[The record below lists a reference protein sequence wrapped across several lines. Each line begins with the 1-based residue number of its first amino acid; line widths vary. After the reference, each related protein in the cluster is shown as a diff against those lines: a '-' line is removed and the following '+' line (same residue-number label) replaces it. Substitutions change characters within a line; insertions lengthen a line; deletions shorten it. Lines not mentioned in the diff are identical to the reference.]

1 MRCELRAAAGQRSG
15 RCDPAAGEPAE
26 GLEKGQAGGADGARG
41 DPVLGAR
48 FPGARGGC
56 AQRKA
61 VTITSLRKA
70 IPLVL
75 ILTLVW
81 GTTWPMFP
89 VAVREVSVWTF
100 RAVSTLGAGLVLL
113 GFARARGESLRV
125 PRAHWRT
132 LVAAALTYLVV
143 WNVASTYA
151 AVLIPSGQAA
161 ILGFT
166 MPFWGALIAWMFLG
180 QRPGGRVLL
189 ALAIGG
195 LGVALLIA
203 NGIGAYAKAP
213 LGFALGLLAAIGWAA
228 GTVILKRRPIP
239 VSPLVL
245 TGWQL
250 LVAAVP
256 LAAAGFALGSGDWF
270 APSATTILV
279 IAYITIVPMAIGNV
293 AWFAIVGLL
302 PANIAGLS
310 AVMVPVV
317 AMISGAIVHG
327 EPLGPLQWASMLCC
341 ASGVALAL
349 LRPAAPARA

>member
-1 MRCELRAAAGQRSG
+1 
-15 RCDPAAGEPAE
+15 
-26 GLEKGQAGGADGARG
+26 
-41 DPVLGAR
+41 
-48 FPGARGGC
+48 
-56 AQRKA
+56 
-61 VTITSLRKA
+61 
-70 IPLVL
+70 
-75 ILTLVW
+75 
-81 GTTWPMFP
+81 
-89 VAVREVSVWTF
+89 VSVWTF
-100 RAVSTLGAGLVLL
+100 RALSTLGAGVVLL
-113 GFARARGESLRV
+113 TFARLRGESLRV
-125 PRAHWRT
+125 PREHWGT
-132 LVAAALTYLVV
+132 LIAAALTYLVV

-166 MPFWGALIAWMFLG
+166 MPFWGALIAWAFLG

-195 LGVALLIA
+195 LGVVLLIV
-203 NGIGAYAKAP
+203 NGIDAYAKAP

-250 LVAAVP
+250 LVATTPLLIAAV
-256 LAAAGFALGSGDWF
+256 AFSRGEWF
-270 APSATTILV
+270 MPSATSIAV
-279 IAYITIVPMAIGNV
+279 IAYITLVPMALGNV

-327 EPLGPLQWASMLCC
+327 EPLGPVQWISMLCC
-341 ASGVALAL
+341 AAGVAMAL
-349 LRPAAPARA
+349 LRPGTPAATR

>member
-1 MRCELRAAAGQRSG
+1 
-15 RCDPAAGEPAE
+15 
-26 GLEKGQAGGADGARG
+26 
-41 DPVLGAR
+41 
-48 FPGARGGC
+48 
-56 AQRKA
+56 
-61 VTITSLRKA
+61 LRKA

-75 ILTLVW
+75 LLTLVW
-81 GTTWPMFP
+81 GTTWPLFP

-100 RAVSTLGAGLVLL
+100 RALSTLGAGVLL
-113 GFARARGESLRV
+113 LAIARLRGESLRV
-125 PRAHWRT
+125 PREHWRT
-132 LVAAALTYLVV
+132 LVAAALTYLVI

-166 MPFWGALIAWMFLG
+166 MPFWGALIAWIFLG
-180 QRPGGRVLL
+180 QRPGVRVLL

-195 LGVALLIA
+195 LGVVLLIV
-203 NGIGAYAKAP
+203 NGIDAYAKAP
-213 LGFALGLLAAIGWAA
+213 LGFALGLIAAIGWAA

-250 LVAAVP
+250 LVAATP
-256 LAAAGFALGSGDWF
+256 LLAAAVAFSGGEWF
-270 APSATTILV
+270 MPSATSIAV
-279 IAYITIVPMAIGNV
+279 IAYITLVPMALGNV

-327 EPLGPLQWASMLCC
+327 EPLGPVQWISMLCC
-341 ASGVALAL
+341 AAGVAMAL
-349 LRPAAPARA
+349 LRPASR

>member
-1 MRCELRAAAGQRSG
+1 
-15 RCDPAAGEPAE
+15 
-26 GLEKGQAGGADGARG
+26 
-41 DPVLGAR
+41 
-48 FPGARGGC
+48 
-56 AQRKA
+56 
-61 VTITSLRKA
+61 LRKA

-75 ILTLVW
+75 LLTLVW
-81 GTTWPMFP
+81 GTTWPLFP
-89 VAVREVSVWTF
+89 VAVRELSVWTF
-100 RAVSTLGAGLVLL
+100 RSLSTLGAGVVLL
-113 GFARARGESLRV
+113 AIARFRGESLRV
-125 PRAHWRT
+125 PRQHWRT
-132 LVAAALTYLVV
+132 LVAAALTYLVI

-166 MPFWGALIAWMFLG
+166 MPFWGALIAWIFLG
-180 QRPGGRVLL
+180 QRPGARVLM

-195 LGVALLIA
+195 LGVVLLIV
-203 NGIGAYAKAP
+203 NGIDAYAKAP

-239 VSPLVL
+239 ISPLVL

-256 LAAAGFALGSGDWF
+256 LLAAAVAFSGGEWF
-270 APSATTILV
+270 MPSGTSIAV
-279 IAYITIVPMAIGNV
+279 IAYITLVPMALGNV

-327 EPLGPLQWASMLCC
+327 EPLGPVQWMSMLCC
-341 ASGVALAL
+341 AAGVAMAL
-349 LRPAAPARA
+349 LRPASR

>member
-1 MRCELRAAAGQRSG
+1 M
-15 RCDPAAGEPAE
+15 
-26 GLEKGQAGGADGARG
+26 
-41 DPVLGAR
+41 
-48 FPGARGGC
+48 
-56 AQRKA
+56 
-61 VTITSLRKA
+61 RKA

-75 ILTLVW
+75 LLTLVW
-81 GTTWPMFP
+81 GTTWPLFP

-100 RAVSTLGAGLVLL
+100 RSLSTLGAGVVLL
-113 GFARARGESLRV
+113 AIARLRGESLRV
-125 PRAHWRT
+125 PREHWPT
-132 LVAAALTYLVV
+132 LVAAALTYLVI

-166 MPFWGALIAWMFLG
+166 MPFWGALIAWTFLG
-180 QRPGGRVLL
+180 QRPGARVLM

-195 LGVALLIA
+195 LGVVLLIV
-203 NGIGAYAKAP
+203 NGIDAYAKAP

-228 GTVILKRRPIP
+228 GTVILKRKPIP
-239 VSPLVL
+239 ISPLVL

-256 LAAAGFALGSGDWF
+256 LLAAAVAFSGGHWF
-270 APSATTILV
+270 MPSATSIAV
-279 IAYITIVPMAIGNV
+279 IAYITLVPMALGNV

-327 EPLGPLQWASMLCC
+327 EPLGPVQWVSMFCC
-341 ASGVALAL
+341 AAGVAMAL
-349 LRPAAPARA
+349 LRPASR

>member
-1 MRCELRAAAGQRSG
+1 
-15 RCDPAAGEPAE
+15 
-26 GLEKGQAGGADGARG
+26 
-41 DPVLGAR
+41 
-48 FPGARGGC
+48 
-56 AQRKA
+56 
-61 VTITSLRKA
+61 LRKA
-70 IPLVL
+70 IPLVV

-81 GTTWPMFP
+81 GSTWPLFP

-100 RAVSTLGAGLVLL
+100 RAVSTLGAGLALL
-113 GFARARGESLRV
+113 ALARLRGESLRV
-125 PRAHWRT
+125 PREHWAT
-132 LVAAALTYLVV
+132 LIAAALAYLVI

-166 MPFWGALIAWMFLG
+166 MPFWSALIAWVFLG
-180 QRPGGRVLL
+180 QRPGPRVLL

-195 LGVALLIA
+195 LGVVLLIA

-213 LGFALGLLAAIGWAA
+213 LGFALGLFAGIGWAA
-228 GTVILKRRPIP
+228 GTVILKRGRIP
-239 VSPLVL
+239 LSPLVL

-256 LAAAGFALGSGDWF
+256 LVMAAFALAGSEWF
-270 APSATTILV
+270 MPSATTLIV

-317 AMISGAIVHG
+317 AMIAGAIVHG
-327 EPLGPLQWASMLCC
+327 EPLGPVQWASIVCC
-341 ASGVALAL
+341 ALGVGLAL
-349 LRPAAPARA
+349 LRPATPT

>member
-1 MRCELRAAAGQRSG
+1 M
-15 RCDPAAGEPAE
+15 
-26 GLEKGQAGGADGARG
+26 
-41 DPVLGAR
+41 
-48 FPGARGGC
+48 
-56 AQRKA
+56 
-61 VTITSLRKA
+61 RKA

-81 GTTWPMFP
+81 GTTWPLFP

-100 RAVSTLGAGLVLL
+100 RSLSTLGAGVVLL
-113 GFARARGESLRV
+113 ALARMRGESLRV
-125 PRAHWRT
+125 PREHWRT
-132 LVAAALTYLVV
+132 LIAAALTYLVI

-166 MPFWGALIAWMFLG
+166 MPFWGALIAWAFLG

-195 LGVALLIA
+195 LGVALLIV
-203 NGIGAYAKAP
+203 NGIDAYAKAP

-228 GTVILKRRPIP
+228 GTVILKRRPIAA
-239 VSPLVL
+239 SPLVL

-256 LAAAGFALGSGDWF
+256 LLIAAVAFGGGEWFMPSGTSI
-270 APSATTILV
+270 AV
-279 IAYITIVPMAIGNV
+279 IAYITLVPMALGNV

-317 AMISGAIVHG
+317 AMISGAIIHG
-327 EPLGPLQWASMLCC
+327 EPLGPVQWASMLCC
-341 ASGVALAL
+341 AVGVGLAL
-349 LRPAAPARA
+349 LKPTAAVATR